1 MSRNI
6 LQRQIPHMESLV
18 PSTNGGKLLFT
29 TYEGKQAAFLV
40 KENRLLW
47 TSVVEENASKV
58 GAIYIGKVKNV
69 VKNIDACFVEI
80 SDGELCFLP
89 LKDCK
94 NPIICN
100 RDFDGRV
107 LQGDEI
113 LVQVVRDS
121 MKTKQA
127 ALTTEISLQNEYFVF
142 QLGIKESGLSKQ
154 FSKEE
159 KTRITSWLEVHKLS
173 CNESFGF
180 IVRTKAILLSEDDFI
195 NEFFKL
201 KVEFEKI
208 LTSGMHRTCYTCL
221 KASNSPYLKVLNQ
234 LRINDYDEIITDLKG
249 IYASLKD
256 GHINIRLYE
265 DEEFS
270 LSKLYGIESKMEEA
284 LSKKVWLKSGA
295 NLIIEPLE
303 TLTAIDV
310 NSSKCDL
317 KNANEETIYKI
328 NLEAAKEVAL
338 QIRLRNLSGIILVDF
353 INMNDSGMEEK
364 LLKAM
369 DEFVKQ
375 DKVFTKVVDMTKL
388 GLVEITR
395 KKINQNIYE
404 QFSNKK

>member
-6 LQRQIPHMESLV
+6 LQRQIPDMESLV

-80 SDGELCFLP
+80 ADGELCFLP

-142 QLGIKESGLSKQ
+142 QLGIKGFGLSKQ

-159 KTRITSWLEVHKLS
+159 KTRITSWLEVHNLS
-173 CNESFGF
+173 CKESFGF
-180 IVRTKAILLSEDDFI
+180 IVRTKAPLLSEDDFI

-201 KVEFEKI
+201 KVEFDKI
-208 LTSGMHRTCYTCL
+208 LASGMHRTCYTCL
-221 KASNSPYLKVLNQ
+221 KASNSPYLEVLNQ

-256 GHINIRLYE
+256 GHTNIRLYE
-265 DEEFS
+265 DEEFD

-353 INMNDSGMEEK
+353 INMNDSGMEEN

-388 GLVEITR
+388 GLVEISR